1 MCEKSPRHPRP
12 PVASEPEDESVFAA
26 AAITGWKRWLYAVK
40 DRAAALGLWLGTPF
54 NVLRGRPRLGP
65 VSRIVIAPQ
74 DLRTSDPTAA
84 NDIYSGYFSF
94 AGKALI
100 SGGRSPF
107 SILSAPLPW
116 TEELMGFG
124 WLRHLR
130 AADTALSRANAR
142 ALIDDWINL
151 CQTQTGIAW
160 ETVVTARRLISWI
173 SQSPFVL
180 EGADPDFYH
189 RFTRSLRRQTDYL
202 DATLHGCRAPERRL
216 RALIARCYVALAT
229 QAAPDYLDKASGA
242 LGTEIDRQIL
252 MDGGHI
258 SRNPAILIEILTD
271 LLPLRQVYAT
281 QNAAPPPSLLNAID
295 RMGPMLR
302 LFRHSDGA
310 LALFN
315 GMGSTPTD
323 LIATLIAYQDAL
335 AKAMENAM
343 ASGYQRL
350 ALDNTTLIM
359 DSGAPPP
366 EAYSAHAHAGCL
378 SFEYADGAQRL
389 IINCGSPPAGYD
401 LWKQAARL
409 TNAHSTL
416 EIGGMSMAAPATLQL
431 DWPRTPPLV
440 TGPRVTLCQRQ
451 EEQDGG
457 LTVTARHDG
466 YLLAY
471 GIEHERR
478 ITLKPRGVVTGQD
491 SLLFA
496 HEGRARKVSDDFALR
511 FHLHPTLEASHNGTV
526 HGIKIRA
533 PNGRSWIFSCPDLP
547 IEVAESISFA
557 TADGGRRSLQ
567 LVMSGRFRTTA
578 LVRWQL
584 APA

>member
-1 MCEKSPRHPRP
+1 M
-12 PVASEPEDESVFAA
+12 FAA
-26 AAITGWKRWLYAVK
+26 AVTIGWKRWLYAVK
-40 DRAAALGLWLGTPF
+40 ERGFALGLWLGKPF

-65 VSRIVIAPQ
+65 ISRIVIAPQ

-107 SILSAPLPW
+107 AILSAPLPW
-116 TEELMGFG
+116 TEELMGFS

-142 ALIDDWINL
+142 ALIDDWMTL

-160 ETVVTARRLISWI
+160 ETGVTARRLISWI

-202 DATLHGCRAPERRL
+202 DATLHSCRAPERRL

-229 QAAPDYLDKASGA
+229 QASADYLEKATNS
-242 LGTEIDRQIL
+242 LGTEIDRQVL

-258 SRNPAILIEILTD
+258 SRNPAILIELLTD
-271 LLPLRQVYAT
+271 LLPLRQVYAS
-281 QNAAPPPSLLNAID
+281 QNAAPPASLLNAID

-310 LALFN
+310 MALFN
-315 GMGSTPTD
+315 GMGTTPTD

-350 ALDNTTLIM
+350 ALNNTTLIM
-359 DSGAPPP
+359 DCGAAPP

-378 SFEYADGAQRL
+378 SFEYADGAQRV

-416 EIGGMSMAAPATLQL
+416 EIGGMSMAATATIKH
-431 DWPRTPPLV
+431 DWPRTPGLV
-440 TGPRVTLCQRQ
+440 TGPHVPFCQRQ
-451 EEQDGG
+451 EGEDGS
-457 LTVTARHDG
+457 LTLTARHD
-466 YLLAY
+466 AY
-471 GIEHERR
+471 VLPFGIEHERQ
-478 ITLKPRGVVTGQD
+478 ITLKAHGHVTGQD

-496 HEGRARKVSDDFALR
+496 HESRARTAEDDFALR
-511 FHLHPTLEASHNGTV
+511 FHLHPTLEASHNGSV
-526 HGIKIRA
+526 HAIKIRA

-547 IEVAESISFA
+547 IDVTESISFA
-557 TADGGRRSLQ
+557 TADGGRRGQQ

-578 LVRWQL
+578 LIRWSL
-584 APA
+584 SPA